1 MSIKRQLT
9 RALKEVQFRK
19 ISGIILIDF
28 INLEQ
33 KENRKSIEELLEK
46 RTNKGTYRFKW
57 SAGQKLGLM
66 ELTAKRTS
74 ESFMIFSKSRIR
86 QFNIQKNFGP
96 SVWKMSC
103 WPIRVKE

>member
-1 MSIKRQLT
+1 M
-9 RALKEVQFRK
+9 QFRK

-33 KENRKSIEELLEK
+33 KENRKSIEELLRK
-46 RTNKGTYRFKW
+46 TIQQRNLPVQVVGMT
-57 SAGQKLGLM
+57 KLGLM

-74 ESFMIFSKSRIR
+74 ESIYVFSKSRIR

-96 SVWKMSC
+96 SVG
-103 WPIRVKE
+103 R